1 MAPQRLAG
9 LASGS
14 RPDWLAVAVTR
25 ALGVR
30 HLAQVTACLAFPVRM
45 AWLGG
50 AAVDGLHALSMLG
63 LAVVDRRCRVPALT
77 DAAVAAGW
85 GVASALVGLT
95 LPGPQLTA
103 RRRNAGSLPTV
114 TCLGACGA
122 PALPI
127 SRSVGSAASE
137 NGSGSQRLTTR

>member
-14 RPDWLAVAVTR
+14 RPDRLAVAVTR

-30 HLAQVTACLAFPVRM
+30 HLAQVSACLAFPGRRV
-45 AWLGG
+45 WLGG

-63 LAVVDRRCRVPALT
+63 LAVVDRRRRVSALA
-77 DAAVAAGW
+77 DAVVAAGW
-85 GVASALVGLT
+85 GVTSALIGLAV
-95 LPGPQLTA
+95 PRPQLTA
-103 RRRNAGSLPTV
+103 RRRNAGSSPTV
-114 TCLGACGA
+114 TSPGACGT

-127 SRSVGSAASE
+127 SRNVGSAASE
-137 NGSGSQRLTTR
+137 NGSGSHRLTAR